1 MLVSRRRPQAT
12 DHTLSR
18 VLSQRMPV
26 CLLVVVNVEA
36 DADTQKVVDAW
47 SARHPEVEY
56 LPIAD
61 NVGPA
66 GAVRIGVEM
75 LLRRRP
81 DAEFIALFEDDD
93 PPPDDEALA
102 RLVAHLEQFSPA
114 ERVGGVGLHGA
125 CFSWPLAVLRRP
137 ALSKDGY
144 AEVDYL
150 AGGAV
155 PPVQRRR
162 HSGRSDREVGA
173 DSTAERALGSLPA
186 PAPPLHLPPF
196 PAEAADP
203 PMDRTTSR
211 RVHHLVQRPPPL
223 QPEQLPV
230 LPPVGVSDS
239 ERRQLTLIPVEAA
252 ALRFLLLS
260 SQTVRRWRPTRHVG
274 GPDERRLH
282 FLPCRQRP
290 PPIGVEPSRTASCVG
305 QVGVQHSAT
314 AGGGRQRRLGGQD
327 VIGMAPD
334 PGRHPHLL
342 GVLR

>member
-1 MLVSRRRPQAT
+1 MVAAMLVSRRRPQAT

-155 PPVQRRR
+155 PLFRRALFEEVRAYDPTLFFGFEELEFGLRARAAGWRLHIIAGSDDWPRRKGRGRVGWAALEEWNWRRYYSLRNLLVILLRRR
-162 HSGRSDREVGA
+162 RWI
-173 DSTAERALGSLPA
+173 TALHVALGRGIIKPLPLLAVRPSLA
-186 PAPPLHLPPF
+186 VRHLRFNVAAIRDALTGRLGRTVPP
-196 PAEAADP
+196 
-203 PMDRTTSR
+203 
-211 RVHHLVQRPPPL
+211 
-223 QPEQLPV
+223 
-230 LPPVGVSDS
+230 S
-239 ERRQLTLIPVEAA
+239 ER
-252 ALRFLLLS
+252 
-260 SQTVRRWRPTRHVG
+260 
-274 GPDERRLH
+274 
-282 FLPCRQRP
+282 
-290 PPIGVEPSRTASCVG
+290 
-305 QVGVQHSAT
+305 
-314 AGGGRQRRLGGQD
+314 
-327 VIGMAPD
+327 
-334 PGRHPHLL
+334 
-342 GVLR
+342 